1 MKNGILETTKGRPAM
16 KETKIQW
23 HAAFVSAMG
32 LDFAQDRDDL
42 IFETEYNLNTKP
54 LQIDLLVIK
63 PKRASISKEASGQ
76 IASEIGKLF
85 KGHNIVEYK
94 SPEDHLDID
103 TFYKTLAYACLYK
116 SYGKTVDAIKAE
128 DITISVIRE
137 TKPIEL
143 FRYFRGRGGNVA
155 EVYGGIYYV
164 EGKTWFPTQIVV
176 TGELDWNAHMWLKG
190 LSGNLQK
197 GDIWRMLEERN
208 HMTEKADRELADSV
222 LEVSISAN
230 RKIIDELI
238 GDESMYEALMEIMEP
253 KIKQREEAIMKKGIQ
268 STVDTL
274 RDFGHKDAEIKTAI
288 IKRYNLSFEE
298 AEDYFRNK

>member
-1 MKNGILETTKGRPAM
+1 M

-23 HAAFVSAMG
+23 HSAFVSAMN
-32 LDFAQDRDDL
+32 LDLGPDRDDL
-42 IFETEYNLNTKP
+42 IFEKEYNLNTKP
-54 LQIDLLVIK
+54 LEIDLLVIK
-63 PKRASISKEASGQ
+63 KAGFVQ

-85 KGHNIVEYK
+85 KGHNIMEYK

-116 SYGKTVDAIKAE
+116 SYGKTVDAVKAE
-128 DITISVIRE
+128 DITISILRE
-137 TKPIEL
+137 AKPIEL
-143 FRYFRGRGGNVA
+143 FRYLEGHGCKVTK
-155 EVYGGIYYV
+155 VYGGVYYV

-176 TGELDWNAHMWLKG
+176 TGELNQEAHIWLKG
-190 LSGNLQK
+190 LSGNLEKSDIQK
-197 GDIWRMLEERN
+197 MMDERK

-230 RKIIDELI
+230 RTIVEELI

-253 KIKQREEAIMKKGIQ
+253 RIKQREDAIMKKGIQ
-268 STVDTL
+268 DTVDTL

-288 IKRYNLSFEE
+288 IKRYNLSLEE
-298 AEDYFRNK
+298 AEDYIQNK

>member
-1 MKNGILETTKGRPAM
+1 M
-16 KETKIQW
+16 KEAKIQW
-23 HAAFVSAMG
+23 HSAFASAMG
-32 LDFAQDRDDL
+32 LDFARDRDDL
-42 IFETEYNLNTKP
+42 IFETEHNLNTKP

-63 PKRASISKEASGQ
+63 KEASVQ
-76 IASEIGKLF
+76 IASELGKLF
-85 KGHNIVEYK
+85 KGHNILEYK

-137 TKPIEL
+137 AKPMEL
-143 FRYFRGRGGNVA
+143 LRYFRGHGCDVT

-176 TGELDWNAHMWLKG
+176 TGELSWDAHMWLKG
-190 LSGNLQK
+190 LSGNLEK
-197 GDIWRMLEERN
+197 GDIWRMLDERN

-230 RKIIDELI
+230 RKIVEELI

-253 KIKQREEAIMKKGIQ
+253 KIQLREKAVLRKGIQ
-268 STVDTL
+268 GAVNLL
-274 RDFGHKDAEIKTAI
+274 RNVGQGDDMIKAAI
-288 IKRYNLSFEE
+288 MEQYNLTEDE
-298 AEDYFRNK
+298 AEEYVYSNV

>member
-1 MKNGILETTKGRPAM
+1 M

-23 HAAFVSAMG
+23 HSAFVSAMN
-32 LDFAQDRDDL
+32 LDLGPDRDDL
-42 IFETEYNLNTKP
+42 IFEKEYNLNTKP
-54 LQIDLLVIK
+54 LEIDLLVIK
-63 PKRASISKEASGQ
+63 KAGFVQ

-85 KGHNIVEYK
+85 KGHNIMEYK

-128 DITISVIRE
+128 DITISILRE
-137 TKPIEL
+137 AKPIEL
-143 FRYFRGRGGNVA
+143 FRYLEGHGCKVTK
-155 EVYGGIYYV
+155 VYGGVYYV

-176 TGELDWNAHMWLKG
+176 TGELNQEAHIWLKG
-190 LSGNLQK
+190 LSGNLEKSDIQK
-197 GDIWRMLEERN
+197 MMNERK

-230 RKIIDELI
+230 RKIVEELI

-253 KIKQREEAIMKKGIQ
+253 RIKQREDAIMKKGIQ
-268 STVDTL
+268 DTVDTL

-288 IKRYNLSFEE
+288 IKRYNLSLEE
-298 AEDYFRNK
+298 AEDYIQNK